1 MDFQKKDAIY
11 LQIVEKIFENIVE
24 NRWQEGEKIPSVRE
38 LAITVEVNP
47 NTVMRS
53 YTHLQDMGVIYMKRG
68 IGYFVSDNAFEITV
82 GVMKENFVKNEL
94 PKFFKTIKLL
104 RMDFEEL
111 MERYSKYE
119 GETDE
124 NKK

>member
-11 LQIVEKIFENIVE
+11 LQIVEKISENILGK
-24 NRWQEGEKIPSVRE
+24 RWLEGEKIPSVRE
-38 LAITVEVNP
+38 LAIDVEVNP

-68 IGYFVSDNAFEITV
+68 IGYFVSDNAIKITV
-82 GVMKENFVKNEL
+82 GFMKDNFIKNEL
-94 PKFFKTIKLL
+94 PRFFKTVKLL
-104 RMDFEEL
+104 KMDFEEL
-111 MERYSKYE
+111 MERYSKYM

-124 NKK
+124 N

>member
-11 LQIVEKIFENIVE
+11 LQIVEKISENILGK
-24 NRWQEGEKIPSVRE
+24 RWLEGEKIPSVRE
-38 LAITVEVNP
+38 LAIDVEVNP

-68 IGYFVSDNAFEITV
+68 IGYFVSDNAIDITLS
-82 GVMKENFVKNEL
+82 VMKDNFIKNEL
-94 PKFFKTIKLL
+94 PKFFKAIKLL
-104 RMDFEEL
+104 KMDFEEI
-111 MERYSKYE
+111 MERYSEYV

-124 NKK
+124 N

>member
-11 LQIVEKIFENIVE
+11 LQIVEKISENILRK
-24 NRWQEGEKIPSVRE
+24 RWPEGEKIPSVRE
-38 LAITVEVNP
+38 LAIDVEVNP

-68 IGYFVSDNAFEITV
+68 IGYFVSENAIEITV
-82 GVMKENFVKNEL
+82 GFMKDNFIKNEL

-104 RMDFEEL
+104 KMDFEEL
-111 MERYSKYE
+111 MERYSKYV
-119 GETDE
+119 GETNE
-124 NKK
+124 N